1 MLKIFFSIIILF
13 SATNLYADPMKVE
26 NDWDIL
32 ETTYVDKL
40 SNADNDFTLEVID
53 NVLQA
58 KSINSDEYCS
68 VISFDDLDN
77 ILQLD
82 KDSGSYRVFLFD
94 DNSVHLIKYTY
105 QISIARVDR
114 VVENCAM
121 YDSDI
126 EINYRKFFAKSA
138 IHECYED
145 DGWGESFNES
155 ITTNFKNT
163 FLVSQGSRYAFGV
176 GRLDASEDQNKLIVD
191 ANGQYLG
198 AFPTVSYVKSFC
210 SLYNQIN
217 E

>member
-1 MLKIFFSIIILF
+1 MLRIFFSITILF

-32 ETTYVDKL
+32 ESTYVDKL
-40 SNADNDFTLEVID
+40 NSADNTFTVEVID

-58 KSINSDEYCS
+58 KSIDNDEYCS

-114 VVENCAM
+114 IVENCAM
-121 YDSDI
+121 YD
-126 EINYRKFFAKSA
+126 
-138 IHECYED
+138 
-145 DGWGESFNES
+145 
-155 ITTNFKNT
+155 
-163 FLVSQGSRYAFGV
+163 
-176 GRLDASEDQNKLIVD
+176 
-191 ANGQYLG
+191 
-198 AFPTVSYVKSFC
+198 
-210 SLYNQIN
+210 
-217 E
+217 

>member
-1 MLKIFFSIIILF
+1 MLRIFFSITILF

-40 SNADNDFTLEVID
+40 SNADNTFTLEVID

-58 KSINSDEYCS
+58 KSIDSDEYCS

-82 KDSGSYRVFLFD
+82 EDSGSYRVFLFD

-105 QISIARVDR
+105 HISIAKVDR
-114 VVENCAM
+114 ILENCAM

-126 EINYRKFFAKSA
+126 EINYRKFFVKSA

-145 DGWGESFNES
+145 NSWGESFNES
-155 ITTNFKNT
+155 ITTDFKNT

-210 SLYNQIN
+210 SLYNQIY
-217 E
+217 